1 MMTLDRARLVA
12 FLTDQF
18 SLREDELADGT
29 KLFSTGLLD
38 SFNLVDLVGFLE
50 REGKFK
56 MGAME
61 VNLENLDTIERI
73 VRFFGSKTASKTG

>member
-1 MMTLDRARLVA
+1 MKLDREKLVA

-18 SLREDELADGT
+18 SLREDELEDST
-29 KLFSTGLLD
+29 KLFSGGLLD

-61 VNLENLDTIERI
+61 VNLENLDTVERI
-73 VRFFGSKTASKTG
+73 LRFFALKAPKS